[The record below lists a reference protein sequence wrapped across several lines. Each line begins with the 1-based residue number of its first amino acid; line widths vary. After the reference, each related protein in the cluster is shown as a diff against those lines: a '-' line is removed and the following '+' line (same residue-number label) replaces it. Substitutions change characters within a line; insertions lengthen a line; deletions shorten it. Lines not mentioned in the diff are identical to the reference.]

1 MQQQQQQLY
10 PQQGLVQQTIPIQ
23 NSPNPMAQGLQMP
36 NKPKNSIP
44 PQLQQQPGAKAKK
57 NDDDDEKEKDVKDE
71 KALECTINTFGFG
84 SNHNESLLESLAEN
98 GRGMYA
104 FIENSDMIADTFAE
118 CLGGLVS
125 IIGQD
130 LKIRVDALNDIE
142 INQCLSK
149 GYTLTVTKPRK
160 IHTISIKNLQSE
172 ESRDLIFELK
182 VPECAKQ
189 DAKYPLVQTAVTYKN
204 VVKNTV
210 ETLTNICYIK
220 RIGGKQ
226 IGERNIELDVQ
237 YNRVLAANAMQEA
250 GNLANNGKLKEARML
265 LTNAQNVIIA
275 SPSKDDKLSSGLVK
289 DLQQIQSSM
298 QSQQQ
303 YSSHGGKAMKM
314 NMMAHQQQRSVQA
327 TSSYQSQQMYS
338 NASKCQMQFQQ
349 QQYFGN

>member
-10 PQQGLVQQTIPIQ
+10 PQQGVVQQTIPIQ
-23 NSPNPMAQGLQMP
+23 KSLNPMSQGLQMP

-44 PQLQQQPGAKAKK
+44 QQLQQQPGAKSKK

-182 VPECAKQ
+182 VPKCAKQ

-226 IGERNIELDVQ
+226 IGERIFVILNELV
-237 YNRVLAANAMQEA
+237 E
-250 GNLANNGKLKEARML
+250 
-265 LTNAQNVIIA
+265 
-275 SPSKDDKLSSGLVK
+275 S
-289 DLQQIQSSM
+289 
-298 QSQQQ
+298 
-303 YSSHGGKAMKM
+303 
-314 NMMAHQQQRSVQA
+314 
-327 TSSYQSQQMYS
+327 
-338 NASKCQMQFQQ
+338 
-349 QQYFGN
+349 